1 MVVRVWDV
9 SAGSFDAAKAALN
22 KGYGE
27 SAVFAFKDPLSSPPG
42 ATDNFMVN
50 FQGFSITQTI
60 PEPSTI
66 ALGALGV
73 AGLLFF
79 RRK

>member
-1 MVVRVWDV
+1 MEAAQAAGKGWGQ
-9 SAGSFDAAKAALN
+9 SATFT
-22 KGYGE
+22 
-27 SAVFAFKDPLSSPPG
+27 FKDALSAPPAPG
-42 ATDNFMVN
+42 DIVMANFT
-50 FQGFSITQTI
+50 GFSITQI

>member
-1 MVVRVWDV
+1 M
-9 SAGSFDAAKAALN
+9 A
-22 KGYGE
+22 
-27 SAVFAFKDPLSSPPG
+27 
-42 ATDNFMVN
+42 NFT
-50 FQGFSITQTI
+50 GFSITQI

>member
-1 MVVRVWDV
+1 
-9 SAGSFDAAKAALN
+9 
-22 KGYGE
+22 
-27 SAVFAFKDPLSSPPG
+27 
-42 ATDNFMVN
+42 MVN
-50 FQGFSITQTI
+50 FQGFTVSQV